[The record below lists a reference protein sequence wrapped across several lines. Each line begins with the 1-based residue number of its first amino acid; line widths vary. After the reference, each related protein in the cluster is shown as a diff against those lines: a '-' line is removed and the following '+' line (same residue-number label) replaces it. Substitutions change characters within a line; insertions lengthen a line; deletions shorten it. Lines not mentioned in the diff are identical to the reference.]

1 MVKQKN
7 EIMLLETLV
16 TNFELTYDGMY
27 RITWQDKKDL
37 PVFLSLDMLLKM
49 FETEGLSLEFV
60 KSKAQAPEPI
70 HFDKV
75 ILKLKGQFIDGNMS
89 YILSDYAEAYYNDNY
104 PTFLFEVN
112 L

>member
-1 MVKQKN
+1 MVK
-7 EIMLLETLV
+7 EILV
-16 TNFELTYDGMY
+16 NNFELAYDGMY
-27 RITWQDKKDL
+27 RISWQDEKDMQ
-37 PVFLSLDMLLKM
+37 VFLSLDMLLKM

-60 KSKAQAPEPI
+60 KTKAQVPAPI

-75 ILKLKGQFIDGNMS
+75 VLKLKGQIIDGKMS
-89 YILSDYAEAYYNDNY
+89 YILSDYADTYFDDY

>member
-27 RITWQDKKDL
+27 CISWQDEKNL

-60 KSKAQAPEPI
+60 KSKAQVPAPI

-75 ILKLKGQFIDGNMS
+75 VLKLKGQIIDGKMS
-89 YILSDYAEAYYNDNY
+89 YILSDYADTYFDDY